1 MNAKKI
7 GKRIREL
14 RGEISAPE
22 LAKAIGS
29 SVSAIFMYESGERI
43 PRDEVKIK
51 LARYFGVSIESLFF
65 ADQVHK

>member
-1 MNAKKI
+1 MDAKKI

-14 RGEISAPE
+14 RGETSAPE

-29 SVSAIFMYESGERI
+29 SVSSIFMYESGDRI

-51 LARYFGVSIESLFF
+51 IARYFGVSIESLFF
-65 ADQVHK
+65 AD

>member
-1 MNAKKI
+1 MDAKKI

-14 RGEISAPE
+14 RGETSAPE

-29 SVSAIFMYESGERI
+29 SVSSIFMYESGERI
-43 PRDEVKIK
+43 PRDEVKIR

-65 ADQVHK
+65 AD

>member
-1 MNAKKI
+1 MDAKKI

-14 RGEISAPE
+14 RGEKSAPE

-43 PRDEVKIK
+43 PRDEVKIR

-65 ADQVHK
+65 AD

>member
-1 MNAKKI
+1 MDAKKI

-14 RGEISAPE
+14 RGETSAPE

-51 LARYFGVSIESLFF
+51 LARHFGVSIESLFF
-65 ADQVHK
+65 AD

>member
-1 MNAKKI
+1 MDAKKI

-14 RGEISAPE
+14 RGETSAPE
-22 LAKAIGS
+22 FAKAIGS

-51 LARYFGVSIESLFF
+51 IARYFGVSIESLFF
-65 ADQVHK
+65 AD

>member
-1 MNAKKI
+1 MDAKKI
-7 GKRIREL
+7 GKRIRDL
-14 RGEISAPE
+14 RGETSVPE
-22 LAKAIGS
+22 LANAIGS

-65 ADQVHK
+65 AD

>member
-1 MNAKKI
+1 MDAKKI

-14 RGEISAPE
+14 RGETSAPE

-29 SVSAIFMYESGERI
+29 SVSSIFMYESGDRI

-65 ADQVHK
+65 AD